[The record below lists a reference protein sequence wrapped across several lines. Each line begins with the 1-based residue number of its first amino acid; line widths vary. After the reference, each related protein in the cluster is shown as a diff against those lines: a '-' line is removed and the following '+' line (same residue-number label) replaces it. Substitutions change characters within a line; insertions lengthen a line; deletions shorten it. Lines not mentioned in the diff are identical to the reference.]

1 MSLTMG
7 NDLLTDGSTNNTI
20 NHLTIKNATIGMLVQ
35 NNDGTTLS
43 IKNTQ
48 IYDCSNYGILSNRKN
63 RGENIVINSAGLASL
78 SCSTE
83 EIINYPLYIQ

>member
-1 MSLTMG
+1 MG
-7 NDLLTDGSTNNTI
+7 KRLTDGSTNNTI

-48 IYDCSNYGILSNRKN
+48 IYDCSNYGILAQTAKIE
-63 RGENIVINSAGLASL
+63 GEIL
-78 SCSTE
+78 
-83 EIINYPLYIQ
+83 